1 MEPLT
6 VPATLEEL
14 EVLADF
20 VIQAAKEAGLEKKP
34 AYRLRLAVDEI
45 ATNIV
50 THGYSEMGLTGDITI
65 YADLDERTLTITL
78 EDTAVPYNPL
88 EEEEVTPEELHKPLE
103 QRELGGLGIFL
114 TLRGVDRFTYE
125 RMGNV
130 NRNLFT
136 MRRPLAN
143 PLESQ
148 RVSDP
153 KPQE

>member
-6 VPATLEEL
+6 VPATLDDL

-20 VIQAAKEAGLEKKP
+20 VIQAARAAGLEKKP

-50 THGYSEMGLTGDITI
+50 THGYQEMGLVGDITI
-65 YADLDERTLTITL
+65 YADMDDEILTITL
-78 EDTAVPYNPL
+78 EDNAVPYNPL
-88 EEEEVTPEELHKPLE
+88 EEKEVTEEDLHKPLE
-103 QRELGGLGIFL
+103 ERKIGGLGIFL

-125 RMGNV
+125 RMN
-130 NRNLFT
+130 NRNCNIFT
-136 MRRPLAN
+136 MRRP
-143 PLESQ
+143 S
-148 RVSDP
+148 SDV

>member
-6 VPATLEEL
+6 VPATLEDL
-14 EVLADF
+14 ETLADF
-20 VIQAAKEAGLEKKP
+20 VIQAAREAGLEKKP

-50 THGYSEMGLTGDITI
+50 THGYQEMGLTGDISI
-65 YADLDERTLTITL
+65 YADMDEQTLTITL

-88 EEEEVTPEELHKPLE
+88 EEEEVTLEELHKPLE

-136 MRRPLAN
+136 MRRPVENQA
-143 PLESQ
+143 
-148 RVSDP
+148 VSDA